1 MTREEQLRFCSVCNH
16 RKMDMQQGLLC
27 ELTNA
32 KADFDGNCPNY
43 DEDVT
48 KKEKSERIEKEFQE
62 TLTVSGWL
70 AFFLWVGVGLGA
82 MFSCLFIIPILVDLG
97 FTFAMLLASLS
108 VVCLMITAILTIK
121 AFYQKAPNAVALA
134 KTYIAMIAIDG
145 ILSIVIYVLL
155 SDSALLMQAVR
166 SLIWAAIWL
175 SYILLSTRVENM
187 IPISIRKWNTTE
199 KVLIVLYTL
208 PYVYLVVK
216 LALLCIL

>member
-1 MTREEQLRFCSVCNH
+1 
-16 RKMDMQQGLLC
+16 
-27 ELTNA
+27 
-32 KADFDGNCPNY
+32 
-43 DEDVT
+43 
-48 KKEKSERIEKEFQE
+48 
-62 TLTVSGWL
+62 
-70 AFFLWVGVGLGA
+70 
-82 MFSCLFIIPILVDLG
+82 
-97 FTFAMLLASLS
+97 MLLASLS

-166 SLIWAAIWL
+166 SLIWAAIWF

-216 LALLCIL
+216 LALLRIW